1 MAKKSKIYLTD
12 KEYWGLVE
20 DVNKLM
26 TKISK
31 KREAISDSYSRS
43 FLEAA
48 SRAMS
53 VVKYNVTSVN
63 HTSPAR
69 RK

>member
-1 MAKKSKIYLTD
+1 MATKKKTYLTD
-12 KEYWGLVE
+12 KEYYNLVE
-20 DVNKLM
+20 EANKLI

-31 KREAISDSYSRS
+31 KRESISDSYSRS

-53 VVKYNVTSVN
+53 VVKYNLTSVN
-63 HTSPAR
+63 HVTTSK